1 MPVPEGWTEE
11 DERKRDEI
19 VRALLR
25 DPEFKGRGPLDRKQR
40 AYAIATAQVE
50 KMKRDNSHGNPHNE
64 EKVYKVYRKEV
75 VVLSTSIKASSPDEA
90 VEKAEDPELDWEI
103 EEEETESIEVEVEDE

>member
-40 AYAIATAQVE
+40 AYAIATARVQE
-50 KMKRDNSHGNPHNE
+50 MKKGNPHGNPHNE
-64 EKVYKVYRKEV
+64 QKAFKVFRKEV
-75 VVLSTSIKASSPDEA
+75 VVLSTVVTASSPDEA
-90 VEKAEDPELDWEI
+90 VEKADDPELEWEI